1 MGFPTISQLVSDDRA
16 SVCPIPDSRTLPIPY
31 TLDSDNAAAVGAG
44 TLTLSLTTAD
54 GAAAGATDRAE
65 LEHDS
70 EIFFP
75 SSNTV
80 AVDGAGVLGRR
91 TINVDDGAL
100 GLPTN
105 LVQVGDYIKFAGHAQ
120 RYLIK
125 ERIAGATEYT
135 LRLDPALKAAP
146 ADDEAVTIYN
156 VVRLNLGTGIQFVD
170 ITSTGVVVPVTGVKY
185 PMAGPVTSL
194 TVYEMRQLLGVTD
207 MSPTP
212 TVASTEVTDMKSKAN
227 IQGDTTFDLSISG
240 VEFNGNS
247 GLGEVVLPS
256 LLDGDDTSIGVYFI
270 YVNQDGKRI
279 QDTGSFTAS
288 GGAGP
293 VEAARTYEV
302 TVSANLGDN
311 FERWQP

>member
-1 MGFPTISQLVSDDRA
+1 MGFPTISQLVSDDRS
-16 SVCPIPDSRTLPIPY
+16 SVCPIPQNRTLPIPY
-31 TLDSDNAAAVGAG
+31 TLDSDDAAVAGAG
-44 TLTLSLTTAD
+44 SLTLSLTTAD
-54 GAAAGATDRAE
+54 GAAAAGTDRAE

-70 EIFFP
+70 EIFFA

-80 AVDGAGVLGRR
+80 AVDGAGTVGRR
-91 TINVDDGAL
+91 TISVDDGSD

-120 RYLIK
+120 RYLVK
-125 ERIAGATEYT
+125 ERTAGAAEYS

-146 ADDEAVTIYN
+146 ADDEAVTVYN
-156 VVRLNLGTGIQFVD
+156 IVRLNLGTGIQFVD
-170 ITSTGVVVPVTGVKY
+170 ITSTGASIPVTGVKY
-185 PMAGPVTSL
+185 PMAAGATSL
-194 TVYEMRQLLGVTD
+194 AVYEMRQLLGVTD

-256 LLDGDDTSIGVYFI
+256 LLDGDDTSIGVYLI
-270 YVNQDGKRI
+270 YVNRDGKRI

-288 GGAGP
+288 GGSGA

>member
-1 MGFPTISQLVSDDRA
+1 MGFPTITQLTSNDRA
-16 SVCPIPDSRTLPIPY
+16 SVVDIPDGRTLPIPY
-31 TLDSDNAAAVGAG
+31 TIDSDSAATAGVG

-54 GAAAGATDRAE
+54 GATAGGSDSVE

-80 AVDGAGVLGRR
+80 AVDGAGGIGKR
-91 TINVDDGAL
+91 TIDVDNGSD

-105 LVQVGDYIKFAGHAQ
+105 LVAVGNYIKFAGHAQ

-125 ERIAGATEYT
+125 ERTAGATEYS

-146 ADDEAVTIYN
+146 ADDEAVTVYN
-156 VVRLNLGTGIQFVD
+156 VVRLNLGTGIQFVE
-170 ITSTGVVVPVTGVKY
+170 ITSAGASVPVTGVTY
-185 PMAGPVTSL
+185 PMAGPTTSL
-194 TVYEMRQLLGVTD
+194 VVYEMRQLLGVTD

-256 LLDGDDTSIGVYFI
+256 LLDSDDTSVGVYFI

-293 VEAARTYEV
+293 VEAARTYDV
-302 TVSANLGDN
+302 TISANLGDN